1 MDLTELLKNIQR
13 FCKEE
18 LGLDVSLSELS
29 KDGGIY
35 AEIGPVTTKRY
46 IRIPVGKNRVPVL
59 FMCKSP
65 VEPECIK
72 NLQNICN
79 ALIRQKQKING
90 TTYQVCTVGE
100 ESGPHKTGRTEDMQV
115 VYSCI
120 LHFEICER
128 RENINE
134 IK

>member
-29 KDGGIY
+29 KDGGI
-35 AEIGPVTTKRY
+35 
-46 IRIPVGKNRVPVL
+46 
-59 FMCKSP
+59 
-65 VEPECIK
+65 
-72 NLQNICN
+72 CN
-79 ALIRQKQKING
+79 ALIRQKRKING